1 MSRPTSPRP
10 PSWAGQRKHRA
21 ASGPCQEPGWRH
33 VAAPLQ
39 LQLPVVRSSA
49 AGAGP
54 CCRLLWLPRRG
65 SAGLSCALGVS
76 RCGTVENAG
85 PESGSVLPRDLWC
98 LPREG
103 LAHFCGAVCRKRG
116 LWLCRQK
123 PQPERRACLSRK
135 PLQGCSAW
143 SSPPSVLWHLPRCPL
158 GSGSEHGWSPSPRW
172 AGEQGRGQ
180 ASGASEDLLSGLEA
194 RSRERDDLGTP
205 TPYQQPQHL
214 PVTYTSLFRATRE
227 KPRLL

>member
-1 MSRPTSPRP
+1 M
-10 PSWAGQRKHRA
+10 
-21 ASGPCQEPGWRH
+21 
-33 VAAPLQ
+33 
-39 LQLPVVRSSA
+39 
-49 AGAGP
+49 
-54 CCRLLWLPRRG
+54 
-65 SAGLSCALGVS
+65 
-76 RCGTVENAG
+76 VEKAV

-103 LAHFCGAVCRKRG
+103 LAHFCSAVCRKRG

-123 PQPERRACLSRK
+123 PKPERRACLSRK

-158 GSGSEHGWSPSPRW
+158 GSGSEHGWSPSPQW

-194 RSRERDDLGTP
+194 RSRERDDECL
-205 TPYQQPQHL
+205 L
-214 PVTYTSLFRATRE
+214 PRGSVVGEEGSERCFALLRVLEACRREGLTRW
-227 KPRLL
+227 PGPGL